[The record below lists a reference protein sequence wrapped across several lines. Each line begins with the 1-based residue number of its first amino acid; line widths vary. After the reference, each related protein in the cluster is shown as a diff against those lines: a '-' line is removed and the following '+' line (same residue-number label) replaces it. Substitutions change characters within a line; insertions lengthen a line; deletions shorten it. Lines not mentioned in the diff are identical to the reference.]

1 MTRAA
6 TLLLALF
13 LTGCSSLG
21 EYRFDTAYDTR
32 YQTVAVPV
40 FENNTHEPGLELL
53 VTEAVI
59 KKIQTSTP
67 WSVSAEGSAQ
77 TVLTGVI
84 TDAERRVFSRA
95 RRTGLVEEM
104 AYVITVDFE
113 WRDLATGEPIIRRR
127 SFSASGG
134 FVPALPAAEP
144 QDVGIHGAADSLAS
158 DLVHELRT
166 AW

>member
-1 MTRAA
+1 MIRAA
-6 TLLLALF
+6 ALLLAL
-13 LTGCSSLG
+13 LAVGCSSLS

-40 FENNTHEPGLELL
+40 FENLTHEPGLERF

-67 WSVSAEGSAQ
+67 WSISDEGAAQ

-84 TDAERRVFSRA
+84 TDAERRVFSRS
-95 RRTGLVEEM
+95 RGTGLVEEM

-113 WRDLATGEPIIRRR
+113 WRDLTTGEPIVRRR

-134 FVPALPAAEP
+134 FIPARPAGES
-144 QDVGIHGAADSLAS
+144 QDVGIHGAADALAR